1 MASER
6 ELRKHLRDLVEVAER
21 VVRAIDAEM
30 RRPPSPERGARI
42 AQCTNALELQ
52 KDMAERFGLGVIRKK
67 RALKQHEHAQGNS
80 AKGETQKD

>member
-6 ELRKHLRDLVEVAER
+6 EIRKHLRELIETADR

-67 RALKQHEHAQGNS
+67 QVVKQQQ
-80 AKGETQKD
+80 KETP